1 MAFFQLTRQTLKS
14 NTILRIGRTPSLYSR
29 CYRTGLTPPLA
40 VNEIGNS
47 SLVSALRCT
56 AGIHPFAPLRNA
68 RTVQTE
74 TAPDPEKN
82 VITIPPN
89 LKFDPE
95 CVSTPYYG
103 IEEIHLPAADND
115 DDDNKDANE
124 TPRVDTTTTPRHF
137 DATTRPKPPTAI
149 PLPHRLKVPI
159 LDFSPTV
166 TAPPVEIGTIHLS
179 PTLFGRDPVRTDL
192 IHRVIIYQRNKK
204 RGKRTAKTKNISEVS
219 GSGRKVRPQKGQ
231 GRARAGHKRPPHWRG
246 GARAHGP
253 RGIVQDYTT
262 KLNKKVRRAG
272 LCHALSQKLLEGN
285 LFVVGTLEVGTYKT
299 KEVGAIFDAFDV
311 SGKYGT
317 SCYVLDEVVQEEEEK
332 ESVAGVHA
340 YVKVGARNLPNVK
353 VVNQIAANVYDI
365 IKHEKII
372 ISLSA
377 LTALEKR
384 LGED

>member
-1 MAFFQLTRQTLKS
+1 
-14 NTILRIGRTPSLYSR
+14 
-29 CYRTGLTPPLA
+29 
-40 VNEIGNS
+40 
-47 SLVSALRCT
+47 
-56 AGIHPFAPLRNA
+56 
-68 RTVQTE
+68 
-74 TAPDPEKN
+74 
-82 VITIPPN
+82 
-89 LKFDPE
+89 
-95 CVSTPYYG
+95 
-103 IEEIHLPAADND
+103 
-115 DDDNKDANE
+115 
-124 TPRVDTTTTPRHF
+124 
-137 DATTRPKPPTAI
+137 
-149 PLPHRLKVPI
+149 
-159 LDFSPTV
+159 
-166 TAPPVEIGTIHLS
+166 
-179 PTLFGRDPVRTDL
+179 
-192 IHRVIIYQRNKK
+192 
-204 RGKRTAKTKNISEVS
+204 
-219 GSGRKVRPQKGQ
+219 
-231 GRARAGHKRPPHWRG
+231 
-246 GARAHGP
+246 
-253 RGIVQDYTT
+253 
-262 KLNKKVRRAG
+262 